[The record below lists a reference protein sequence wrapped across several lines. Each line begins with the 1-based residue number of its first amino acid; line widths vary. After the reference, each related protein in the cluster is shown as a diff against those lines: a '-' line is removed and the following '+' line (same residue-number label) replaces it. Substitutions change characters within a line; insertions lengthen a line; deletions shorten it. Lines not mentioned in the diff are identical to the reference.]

1 MSESLNH
8 KNYSQYIRFKVLVLV
23 VLLTLLIFLALADLA
38 LGSAG
43 LSLADVGK
51 AVFGQGD
58 RKVVTIVQKMRLPRV
73 ATALVAGFGL
83 AAVGCVMQSILRN
96 PMADASTLGVS
107 PGAAFGAAFAI
118 VVLNSGIQSPSDASV
133 SFANPFTLS
142 LCAFVCSMIPT
153 VVILSLSRLQRV
165 KPESMILTG
174 VALATLFSGG
184 TAIIQYFATT
194 TQLGSI
200 VFWTFGS
207 LTSTTMREVWIMA
220 AVTAAAFVFF
230 FLNRWNYTALLSGE
244 SAAKALGV
252 NTDAL
257 VIGSMI
263 VCSLTAAVTTAFI
276 GILNFIGLIAPHIVR
291 RIIGNDYRFL
301 LPASALA
308 GTCLL
313 LLSDLLSRMILA
325 PQVLPIG
332 AITSF
337 VGAPV
342 FIYLINRDRISL
354 SAEEGRFLAL
364 LGNNGAG
371 KSTLLKCL
379 NGILPVDAGVVF
391 ADGEDLKSMKRR
403 RIAQTMA
410 YVEQSNEVSRLTVYD
425 VVLMGRKPYI
435 TVGPTEKDIAI
446 VERALDRLQLRPFA
460 LRYVDELSGGELQ
473 KVIIARA
480 VAQCPKI
487 LLLDEPT
494 SNLDLFNQHEVMSI
508 AQELAEKDGLTVI
521 VVIHDLNLALRYCDR
536 FLFLKNG
543 RIHSYGD
550 SGVVTE
556 ETIRE
561 IYQVNARIFQLD
573 GRKIV
578 VI

>member
-1 MSESLNH
+1 M
-8 KNYSQYIRFKVLVLV
+8 
-23 VLLTLLIFLALADLA
+23 
-38 LGSAG
+38 
-43 LSLADVGK
+43 
-51 AVFGQGD
+51 
-58 RKVVTIVQKMRLPRV
+58 
-73 ATALVAGFGL
+73 
-83 AAVGCVMQSILRN
+83 
-96 PMADASTLGVS
+96 
-107 PGAAFGAAFAI
+107 
-118 VVLNSGIQSPSDASV
+118 VLNSGIQSPSDASV

-184 TAIIQYFATT
+184 TAIIQYFTTT

-342 FIYLINRDRISL
+342 FIYLINRR
-354 SAEEGRFLAL
+354 
-364 LGNNGAG
+364 N
-371 KSTLLKCL
+371 
-379 NGILPVDAGVVF
+379 
-391 ADGEDLKSMKRR
+391 RR
-403 RIAQTMA
+403 
-410 YVEQSNEVSRLTVYD
+410 
-425 VVLMGRKPYI
+425 P
-435 TVGPTEKDIAI
+435 
-446 VERALDRLQLRPFA
+446 
-460 LRYVDELSGGELQ
+460 
-473 KVIIARA
+473 
-480 VAQCPKI
+480 
-487 LLLDEPT
+487 
-494 SNLDLFNQHEVMSI
+494 
-508 AQELAEKDGLTVI
+508 
-521 VVIHDLNLALRYCDR
+521 
-536 FLFLKNG
+536 
-543 RIHSYGD
+543 
-550 SGVVTE
+550 
-556 ETIRE
+556 
-561 IYQVNARIFQLD
+561 
-573 GRKIV
+573 
-578 VI
+578 